1 MSPRPN
7 PLPRLYR
14 WRTNLLQI
22 PLLTLIT
29 AFCGSLSLLVSFADK
44 HGRMQYRIARFWAR
58 AVVSVAG
65 CSLTVRGMENLRS
78 QPVAVYASN
87 HTSYMDTPV
96 IFAALPFQFRILA
109 KKELWPIAFIGWYL
123 DRSGQIPIDTANP
136 HATMSSLA
144 VGVKALRSGMPL
156 FVFPE
161 GGRTSTGALKPFL
174 SGAAYL
180 AIRAQVPLVPIA
192 LTGVYDLLPIHTRHL
207 YPGELTLSVG
217 EPIETKG
224 MTVRQTDELN
234 DRLRAAIQRLLDPG
248 VRLGRRFCSGTC
260 IARRRLIV
268 SDHYPLRSA
277 CHYTG
282 CSMSVTVAIPEP
294 TGSDAAYNQ
303 RSLPQYIAAL
313 EAAGATADCGA
324 SA

>member
-7 PLPRLYR
+7 PVPLPYR
-14 WRTNLLQI
+14 WKTNVIQV

-29 AFCGSLSLLVSFADK
+29 VVCGSVSLLASFWDK
-44 HGRMQYRIARFWAR
+44 GGRVQHRIARFWAR
-58 AVVSVAG
+58 AIVRAAG
-65 CSLTVRGMENLRS
+65 CPLVIRGAENLKKC
-78 QPVAVYASN
+78 PVAVYASN

-136 HATMSSLA
+136 HASMSSLG
-144 VGVKALRSGMPL
+144 VGVKALRGGTSL

-161 GGRTSTGALKPFL
+161 GGRTETGQLKPFL

-192 LTGVYDLLPIHTRHL
+192 LTGVYDLLPIHTRHF

-224 MTVRQTDELN
+224 MTPRQTEELSA
-234 DRLRAAIQRLLDPG
+234 RLRTAIGELLQ
-248 VRLGRRFCSGTC
+248 
-260 IARRRLIV
+260 
-268 SDHYPLRSA
+268 
-277 CHYTG
+277 
-282 CSMSVTVAIPEP
+282 PE
-294 TGSDAAYNQ
+294 
-303 RSLPQYIAAL
+303 R
-313 EAAGATADCGA
+313 EAADERVEEDAL
-324 SA
+324 SAGD